1 MLTGAESK
9 EHEGILML
17 YRGKQADSYEYAGRV
32 RLLQNGQEA
41 MLGYMLECP
50 NYYEENQKECC
61 SVLQWEFQVRINM
74 IIKMCSP

>member
-1 MLTGAESK
+1 MSTPE
-9 EHEGILML
+9 
-17 YRGKQADSYEYAGRV
+17 QV

-50 NYYEENQKECC
+50 NYYEENQKGVLFC
-61 SVLQWEFQVRINM
+61 SPMGISSENNM